1 MCGLLLGMESPL
13 IAIQLLWINLVT
25 DSLPAIALGL
35 EPMETGI
42 MNRKPENSK
51 KGLFADG
58 LWSKIFVEGCMIGML
73 TLLSFTI
80 GNKFYGLEVG
90 RAMAF
95 VSLSML
101 ELIHSFNIKSEES
114 IFKVGILENPYLI
127 GAFILGAVLQIG
139 VVSIAPI
146 AKIFDCTPLNSIQWL
161 WVIGISICPIFIME
175 LQKKINEI
183 KFGKRV
189 YSFQK

>member
-1 MCGLLLGMESPL
+1 MGLDTPLL
-13 IAIQLLWINLVT
+13 AIQLLWINLVT

-35 EPMETGI
+35 EPEEKGI
-42 MNRKPENSK
+42 MNRKPESSK

-58 LWSKIFVEGCMIGML
+58 LWGKIFVEGCMIGML

-101 ELIHSFNIKSEES
+101 ELVHCFNIKSEDS
-114 IFKVGILENPYLI
+114 ILNASFFDNKYLL
-127 GAFILGAVLQIG
+127 GAFVVGAILQIA
-139 VVSIAPI
+139 VVSI
-146 AKIFDCTPLNSIQWL
+146 KQVSDIFSCAPLNATQWL
-161 WVIGISICPIFIME
+161 IVLSISICPIIIME
-175 LQKKINEI
+175 VQKKINEI

>member
-1 MCGLLLGMESPL
+1 
-13 IAIQLLWINLVT
+13 
-25 DSLPAIALGL
+25 
-35 EPMETGI
+35 
-42 MNRKPENSK
+42 MNRKPQNSK

-58 LWSKIFVEGCMIGML
+58 LWGKIFVEGCMIGML

-95 VSLSML
+95 VSLSLL
-101 ELIHSFNIKSEES
+101 ELSHSFNIKTDDS
-114 IFKVGILENPYLI
+114 IFKIGIFDNKYLI
-127 GAFILGAVLQIG
+127 GAFILGAVLQIA

-146 AKIFDCTPLNSIQWL
+146 ASIFSCVPLNGTQWL
-161 WVIGISICPIFIME
+161 WVLGISICPIIIME
-175 LQKKINEI
+175 IQKKINEL

-189 YSFQK
+189 YSFQR